1 VTAELIVATA
11 AAAAVWALT
20 IWLLSLAVGR
30 YCIVDAF
37 WGPGFV
43 VTGVA
48 AAQARGWSDLSMAQ
62 LLLLG
67 LVLIWAVR
75 LAVHLGLR
83 ILRDPHEDRRYAA
96 IRDGHQPGFWW
107 KSLFLVFLLQ
117 AVILWFV
124 GLPVVSA
131 LGSGADNRH
140 WGFVV
145 CGLLVW
151 LTGLFFE
158 SVGDWQLARF
168 RSSPENR
175 GQVLQSGLWRL
186 TRHPNYFG
194 DFCVWWGLWLVAVGS
209 GAPLWTVLSPLAM
222 AFFLMRV
229 SGVPMLER
237 DISQRRPGY
246 AEYVRRTNA
255 FFPGPSRRSEP
266 G

>member
-1 VTAELIVATA
+1 MTAELIVATA
-11 AAAAVWALT
+11 AAAAVWALA

-37 WGPGFV
+37 WGPGFA
-43 VTGVA
+43 VTGLTAVVV
-48 AAQARGWSDLSMAQ
+48 RGWPDVRGVHQ
-62 LLLLG
+62 LLLG

-131 LGSGADNRH
+131 LGGGAARSQ
-140 WGFVV
+140 GAVV
-145 CGLLVW
+145 GGLLLW
-151 LTGLFFE
+151 LLGLFFE

-168 RSSPENR
+168 RSCPENR
-175 GQVLQSGLWRL
+175 GQVLQTGLWRL

-194 DFCVWWGLWLVAVGS
+194 DFCVWWGLWLVAVGC
-209 GAPLWTVLSPLAM
+209 GAPFWTVLSPLAM

-237 DISQRRPGY
+237 DISLRRPGY

-255 FFPGPSRRSEP
+255 FFPGPPRRGES

>member
-1 VTAELIVATA
+1 MTAELIVATA

-67 LVLIWAVR
+67 LVLIWAMR
-75 LAVHLGLR
+75 LAVHLGQR

-124 GLPVVSA
+124 GLP
-131 LGSGADNRH
+131 
-140 WGFVV
+140 
-145 CGLLVW
+145 
-151 LTGLFFE
+151 
-158 SVGDWQLARF
+158 
-168 RSSPENR
+168 
-175 GQVLQSGLWRL
+175 
-186 TRHPNYFG
+186 
-194 DFCVWWGLWLVAVGS
+194 
-209 GAPLWTVLSPLAM
+209 
-222 AFFLMRV
+222 
-229 SGVPMLER
+229 
-237 DISQRRPGY
+237 
-246 AEYVRRTNA
+246 
-255 FFPGPSRRSEP
+255 
-266 G
+266 